1 VKYFEDFNVGDEVRF
16 GRYEVTAEEII
27 DFARRYDPQP
37 FHIDPEAA
45 KQSLFGTLCASGWH
59 TCAMTMRMLVQWM
72 QESGQ
77 TSEGSPGIE
86 QLRWLRPVVPGDV
99 LSMCVKVVGARL
111 SGSRPG
117 YGLVT
122 FEQQTVDAAGKPV
135 MTMTSTVFF
144 RQRPA

>member
-1 VKYFEDFNVGDEVRF
+1 MKYFEDFNVGDEVRF

-45 KQSLFGTLCASGWH
+45 KQSLFGTFCASGWH

>member
-1 VKYFEDFNVGDEVRF
+1 MKYFEDFNVGDEVRF

>member
-1 VKYFEDFNVGDEVRF
+1 MKYFEDFNVGDEVRF

-99 LSMCVKVVGARL
+99 LSMRVKVVGARL

>member
-1 VKYFEDFNVGDEVRF
+1 MKYFEDFNVGDEVRF

-99 LSMCVKVVGARL
+99 LSMRVKVVGARL

-144 RQRPA
+144 RQRPV

>member
-45 KQSLFGTLCASGWH
+45 KQSLFGTFCASGWH